1 MRILLAVDGS
11 LSADRARDLVAALP
25 WREGGRLRIVSVAPT
40 AADFIGVPWSMA
52 APPDVD
58 EFEAEVLRVH
68 RDALET
74 AEREI
79 RSARSDLVIEPVLLR
94 GRPASWIV
102 EEAREM
108 PADLVV
114 VGHRGQGRWESML
127 LGSVSSEVVDHAPCP
142 VLVARD
148 ERLGPI
154 VLADDRSL
162 HARAAESVVID
173 WPLFAGLTITVVTV
187 AEDGFPYAAAVAPL
201 VYTDAIEG
209 FIQGTVAERQ
219 SLEAECEAAATRLRR
234 AGLDATAEVRD
245 GDPAH
250 QIIACARDRG
260 AGLIVIGTRG
270 QTGLRRLIL
279 GSVARNVLLHAPC
292 SVLVVRG
299 GTRGSP
305 PSAERRE
312 EREPISPSADLAG
325 QRPRLTQTP
334 PGPV

>member
-25 WREGGRLRIVSVAPT
+25 WSEGGRVRIVSVAPT
-40 AADFIGVPWSMA
+40 GADFVGLPWA
-52 APPDVD
+52 IDATPDAD
-58 EFEAEVLRVH
+58 EFETEIMRVH

-79 RSARSDLVIEPVLLR
+79 RSARSDLIIEPVLLR
-94 GRPASWIV
+94 GRAASLIV

-108 PADLVV
+108 AAELVV
-114 VGHRGQGRWESML
+114 VGHRGHGRWESIL
-127 LGSVSSEVVDHAPCP
+127 LGSVSAEVVDHAPCP
-142 VLVARD
+142 VLVARS
-148 ERLGPI
+148 ERLGPV
-154 VLADDRSL
+154 VLADDGSV

-173 WPLFAGLTITVVTV
+173 WPLFAGLPITVVTV
-187 AEDGFPYAAAVAPL
+187 AEDGFPYAVAVAPL

-209 FIQGTVAERQ
+209 LVQGTTAQRR
-219 SLEAECEAAATRLRR
+219 STEAECEAAAFRLRR

-250 QIIACARDRG
+250 QIIASAREHR
-260 AGLIVIGTRG
+260 AGLIVVGTRG

-292 SVLVVRG
+292 SVLVIRG
-299 GTRGSP
+299 GTRVSP
-305 PSAERRE
+305 PTAERRE
-312 EREPISPSADLAG
+312 DREPI
-325 QRPRLTQTP
+325 
-334 PGPV
+334 GPFG